1 MSEREIVKKQVYPCR
16 EYLKITR
23 KVKAMVVKKTGGTAG
38 TVQVLHPYT
47 CQPLGYQW
55 FMMMVGL
62 TLTLQVQ
69 ANQVN

>member
-1 MSEREIVKKQVYPCR
+1 MSEREIVKKQVYSCR

-55 FMMMVGL
+55 FMNHDDGRPNINVTSAG
-62 TLTLQVQ
+62 
-69 ANQVN
+69 